1 MECENQK
8 KGNTKNGQ
16 ILYFLFFNQSELPFF
31 CQNCFL
37 NELFF
42 QISFQV
48 GFKVGLSLYLMMT
61 VSVTCYTI
69 FMYESFVVET
79 TE

>member
-1 MECENQK
+1 MSH
-8 KGNTKNGQ
+8 Q
-16 ILYFLFFNQSELPFF
+16 IAFVIRSYHGRVIFFNQSELPFF

-48 GFKVGLSLYLMMT
+48 GLSFGNDFERYFCETWFVKMPPIT
-61 VSVTCYTI
+61 QAIGSAIQDSV
-69 FMYESFVVET
+69 
-79 TE
+79 